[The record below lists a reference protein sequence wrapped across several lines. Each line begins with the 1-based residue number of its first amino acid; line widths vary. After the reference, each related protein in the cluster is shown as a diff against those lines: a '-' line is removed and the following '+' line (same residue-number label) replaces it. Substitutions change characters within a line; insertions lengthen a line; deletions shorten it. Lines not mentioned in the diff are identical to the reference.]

1 MRKTLSTLCATT
13 LSASLAFGAATP
25 LAAAPAAVIIDE
37 TGGAT
42 TVQADA
48 GRIVWPEVLPGN
60 EQADANVI
68 LAQSEWH
75 RDRRDNRHR
84 RDFQRRGNNYYFNGH
99 RGFRHHR
106 PGYRQYNGWWFPAAA
121 FIAGAII
128 SGSVNQGPVVRGGN
142 AHVQWC
148 YDRYRSYRAWDNTFQ
163 PYNGP
168 RRQCYSPYN

>member
-13 LSASLAFGAATP
+13 LSASLVLGAAAP
-25 LAAAPAAVIIDE
+25 LAAAPATVILDE

-42 TVQADA
+42 VRADA
-48 GRIVWPEVLPGN
+48 GRIVVPQVLPDA

-68 LAQSEWH
+68 VAQTEWR
-75 RDRRDNRHR
+75 RDRRDHRHR
-84 RDFQRRGNNYYFNGH
+84 RDFQRRGNHYYFNGH

-128 SGSVNQGPVVRGGN
+128 SGSVNRGPVVRGGN
-142 AHVQWC
+142 AHIQWC

-168 RRQCYSPYN
+168 RRQCYSPYS